1 MIGVFCF
8 ITIYYTKKEYIMG
21 KKRRSMFNPK
31 FKNSRPE
38 LWKLGRKLLGIPTE
52 EELEAKR
59 LEEARLKAEEEARL
73 KAEQEAKL
81 KAEQEAKLKEEKE
94 TKKKTTTKKTTRK
107 RRTTTKKAKKED

>member
-1 MIGVFCF
+1 
-8 ITIYYTKKEYIMG
+8 MG

-59 LEEARLKAEEEARL
+59 LEEARLKAEEEA
-73 KAEQEAKL
+73 
-81 KAEQEAKLKEEKE
+81 KLKEGKE
-94 TKKKTTTKKTTRK
+94 TKKKTATKKTTKK